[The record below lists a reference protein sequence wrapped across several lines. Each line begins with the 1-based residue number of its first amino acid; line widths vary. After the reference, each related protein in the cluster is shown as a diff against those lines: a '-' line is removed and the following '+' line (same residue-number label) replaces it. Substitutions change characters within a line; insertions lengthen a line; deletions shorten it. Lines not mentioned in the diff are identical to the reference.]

1 MILHTYSKFARVFC
15 ENGIDLSSSRVVTG
29 DMNSHA
35 KPDLERDRAG
45 SDEVPLLLLPGTACD
60 ERVFAPLL
68 AGLDHSDMRVLPLGG
83 ATTTPELAEKL
94 LAMAPEKFALLGFSL
109 GGIVALEMAARA
121 PERVTRLALID
132 TTAGPDPKANARTRR
147 AAVARAR
154 DAGMETYILDTWD
167 RLVSPANV
175 ADAALREI
183 IVAMARDAGV
193 AALAEQS
200 EVAIHRADSRK
211 RLGAIAVPTLILA
224 GEDEQVCGLDA
235 HAEMAAGIA
244 GARYFTIPRAGHF
257 APLENPAAVARYVRD
272 WLGWLPEQS
281 NTPSQIQG
289 AKMSDA
295 TSNPKGKG
303 AVPATESVLQ
313 VERRDYTDLAPTDRP
328 RSQSLEGFDDIYTD
342 IVDYIIRCTHKIW
355 DERDIGLIYTHYTHN
370 CVLYGTTGTIYNR
383 EDVVRD
389 TIQRLVSF
397 PERRGMGTQVIW
409 NGNDKDGFYTSHLV
423 TGSGRHT
430 QYGHFGAPT
439 GRPFVSRTIADCM
452 IFQNKI
458 YREWV
463 VADNMA
469 IIQQL
474 GLDPHHFALR
484 TARQKFDAGLI
495 SLDIGENRR
504 FLGQTPPADKADVS
518 LAHNEIEAR
527 TIEMLHE
534 VFTKRMFG
542 RIAQDYAPNAQYHG
556 PLMKELYGHAAIIH
570 QHLGL
575 IGSLPDASFEV
586 QHVASNPCE
595 EGGTKVAVRWIM
607 EGHHLG
613 YGILGTLGDPTG
625 KRVQVMGMSH
635 YHWKDDRIVDEWTVY
650 DELSLLTQVKLGQLA
665 DGAQAG
671 EIG

>member
-1 MILHTYSKFARVFC
+1 
-15 ENGIDLSSSRVVTG
+15 
-29 DMNSHA
+29 MNSQA
-35 KPDLERDRAG
+35 YSDLERDSAAANA
-45 SDEVPLLLLPGTACD
+45 VPLLLLPGTVCD
-60 ERVFAPLL
+60 ERLFAPML
-68 AGLDHSDMRVLPLGG
+68 AKLDHPDIRMLPMIG
-83 ATTTPELAEKL
+83 ATTTVELAAKL
-94 LAMAPEKFALLGFSL
+94 LAMAPERFALLGFSL
-109 GGIVALEMAARA
+109 GGIVALEMAAQA
-121 PERVTRLALID
+121 PERIERLALID
-132 TTAGPDPKANARTRR
+132 TTAAPDANVEARR
-147 AAVARAR
+147 AATDKARGE
-154 DAGMETYILDTWD
+154 GMGGYILDSWD
-167 RLVSPANV
+167 KLVSPVNAG
-175 ADAALREI
+175 DEKLREAL
-183 IVAMARDAGV
+183 VAMAVDAGAEV
-193 AALAEQS
+193 LAEQS
-200 EVAIHRADSRK
+200 EVAVHRADSRA
-211 RLGAIAVPTLILA
+211 RLGAIHVPTLILA
-224 GEDEQVCGLDA
+224 GEDEQVCRLEA
-235 HAEMAAGIA
+235 HEELAAGIP
-244 GARYFTIPRAGHF
+244 GARYFTIPKAGHF
-257 APLENPAAVARYVRD
+257 SPLENPAAVARHVSD
-272 WLGWLPEQS
+272 WLDWTEELS
-281 NTPSQIQG
+281 NEPSQTQG
-289 AKMSDA
+289 AEMSDA
-295 TSNPKGKG
+295 TSNPKTKG
-303 AVPATESVLQ
+303 ASPVAVENVLQ
-313 VERRDYTDLAPTDRP
+313 VERHDYPDLAPTNRP
-328 RSQSLEGFDDIYTD
+328 RSQSLTGFDEIYTD

-430 QYGHFGAPT
+430 QYGHLGQPT

-452 IFQNKI
+452 IFENKI

-463 VADNMA
+463 VADTMA

-474 GLDPHHFALR
+474 GLDPHHFAMK
-484 TARQKFDAGLI
+484 TAKAKFDAGLI

-504 FLGQTPPADKADVS
+504 FLGQTPPTEKADTS
-518 LAHNEIEAR
+518 LAHNDVEAQ

-534 VFTKRMFG
+534 IFTKRMFG

-586 QHVASNPCE
+586 QHVASNPCD

-635 YHWKDDRIVDEWTVY
+635 YHWKNGKIVDEWNVY
-650 DELSLLTQVKLGQLA
+650 DELSLLVQVKLGQLA
-665 DGAQAG
+665 AEAG
-671 EIG
+671 VSA